1 VEVLCLETSARM
13 SAGPWSLGNGTRD
26 FSRGLAAECV
36 WVQVSDIRQETESF
50 PVCGHK
56 ADMALE
62 RYSRLHHEWRPGAA
76 SFVTW
81 RLYGS
86 LPVSRLLD
94 ACATGPK
101 WLGHRQIAGAVAG
114 ILHRG
119 QVEGR
124 FESGAWVLM
133 PNHLHL
139 LFRPTES
146 LASRY
151 PRL

>member
-1 VEVLCLETSARM
+1 ME
-13 SAGPWSLGNGTRD
+13 AGR
-26 FSRGLAAECV
+26 
-36 WVQVSDIRQETESF
+36 
-50 PVCGHK
+50 
-56 ADMALE
+56 
-62 RYSRLHHEWRPGAA
+62 A

-86 LPVSRLLD
+86 LPVSRVATLWTSGGPAFLAGDRLLD

-101 WLGHRQIAGAVAG
+101 WLRHRQIAGAVAG

-124 FESGAWVLM
+124 FELGAWVLM

-139 LFRPTES
+139 LFRPMAS